1 MDRGP
6 WRARG
11 RHNSEAEHSKTHN
24 DGSDIPSPS
33 PSSIGY
39 KKVTSSTGIE
49 GMGLYRA
56 YTREWRS
63 WSHLGILSP
72 PLSSKELHRARAG
85 QCGF

>member
-6 WRARG
+6 WRARVG
-11 RHNSEAEHSKTHN
+11 CDSVTEHSQAHN
-24 DGSDIPSPS
+24 DGSDSPSPS

-49 GMGLYRA
+49 GMGLYRG
-56 YTREWRS
+56 YSREWRS
-63 WSHLGILSP
+63 WSHLGILSTP
-72 PLSSKELHRARAG
+72 PTSRGLHRARAG